1 MFVSAEMLITKGCGS
16 SEMTQPSQEEKHMSN
31 MKQDMFECHEGVR
44 IRKGGPQPWLMSES
58 TT

>member
-1 MFVSAEMLITKGCGS
+1 
-16 SEMTQPSQEEKHMSN
+16 MTQPSQEEKHTSN
-31 MKQDMFECHEGVR
+31 MKQDMFECRESVR